1 MSYSKRTLLIAAGY
15 ILPLVLIVPTYYLA
29 SRNLEEQEFVLF
41 LMINAIYGF
50 SVALDG
56 GVGRATVIIFRQ
68 DIDTTEEKTLLF
80 NAFVTSL
87 IMFSAAAGLLVL
99 AAHLGSLAFGLGN
112 DWTEVIQTVFPQLY
126 VGVLATA
133 LFLTFSAYLEAKLD
147 FTSAFY
153 ARFFFTGSY
162 YATLILGFAL
172 RLDIAMVFILVAA
185 TRVLTLS
192 ILTSKMSGMRIS
204 HMSLEIR
211 YLRKIAM
218 IGFPIF
224 LSNIPGIIISFFE
237 RLAPIGL
244 AGIPASKLTAYFTT
258 IDIFSKASVV
268 PVAVNRAVFPD
279 IARHGLFNSRIGF
292 YFALTAMLLLG
303 GCALLSSF
311 WLTPQIY
318 QGWIAIELT
327 DTDRLLIILMSVSW
341 ALNVNSQVFFSAL
354 QASRRSRELSVL
366 QFVELALFL
375 ALFFFLA
382 AEYGLVGIVIASVAR
397 NVFDA
402 IGLVAILISE
412 MQRSRVN
419 RYETPPLHSHGKIGG
434 DEI

>member
-15 ILPLVLIVPTYYLA
+15 IFPLVLIVPTYYLA
-29 SRNLEEQEFVLF
+29 SRNLEEYEFVFF
-41 LMINAIYGF
+41 LMFNAIYGF

-68 DIDTTEEKTLLF
+68 DIDPAEEQPFLF
-80 NAFVTSL
+80 NAFVTSFL
-87 IMFSAAAGLLVL
+87 MFSAAAGLLAL
-99 AAHLGSLAFGLGN
+99 AAHLGSLVFGLGN
-112 DWTEVIQTVFPQLY
+112 DWTEVIQTVLPQLY
-126 VGVLATA
+126 VGVLATV
-133 LFLTFSAYLEAKLD
+133 LFLTLSAYLEAKLD
-147 FTSAFY
+147 FTSAFS

-185 TRVLTLS
+185 TRVLTLA
-192 ILTSKMSGMRIS
+192 ILTGKMSGMRIS

-211 YLRKIAM
+211 YLRKITKL
-218 IGFPIF
+218 GFPIF
-224 LSNIPGIIISFFE
+224 LANIPGIIISFFE

-244 AGIPASKLTAYFTT
+244 AGIPATNLAAYFTT
-258 IDIFSKASVV
+258 IDIFSKASVA

-279 IARHGLFNSRIGF
+279 IARHGLFNARIGF
-292 YFALTAMLLLG
+292 YFALAIMLMLG
-303 GCALLSSF
+303 GSALLSSF

-318 QGWIAIELT
+318 QGWIAIEVT
-327 DTDRLLIILMSVSW
+327 DTDRLLIILMSLSW
-341 ALNVNSQVFFSAL
+341 ALNVSSQVSFSAL
-354 QASRRSRELSVL
+354 QASCRSHELSVL

-375 ALFFFLA
+375 ALFFFFA
-382 AEYGLVGIVIASVAR
+382 AEYGLVGIVIASLSR

-402 IGLVAILISE
+402 IGLVALLISE

-419 RYETPPLHSHGKIGG
+419 RYDKDAAASQPWQDRQP
-434 DEI
+434 

>member
-29 SRNLEEQEFVLF
+29 SQNLEKNGFVIF

-68 DIDTTEEKTLLF
+68 DIDPTEQQNLLF
-80 NAFVTSL
+80 NAYVTSI
-87 IMFSAAAGLLVL
+87 IMFSAAAGLLFL
-99 AAHLGSLAFGLGN
+99 AALLGSLAFGLGN
-112 DWTEVIQTVFPQLY
+112 DWTDVIRTVLPQLY

-133 LFLTFSAYLEAKLD
+133 LFLTLSAYLEAKLD
-147 FTSAFY
+147 FTSALY
-153 ARFFFTGSY
+153 ARCLFTGSY
-162 YATLILGFAL
+162 YATLIFGFAL
-172 RLDIAMVFILVAA
+172 RLDISMVFILVAA

-192 ILTSKMSGMRIS
+192 ILTGKMSGMRTS

-218 IGFPIF
+218 LGFPIF
-224 LSNIPGIIISFFE
+224 LANIPGIIISFFE

-244 AGIPASKLTAYFTT
+244 AGIPATKLAAYFTT

-279 IARHGLFNSRIGF
+279 IARHGLFRSRIGF
-292 YFALTAMLLLG
+292 YFALTVMLMLG
-303 GCALLSSF
+303 GSALLSSF
-311 WLTPQIY
+311 WLTPQLY

-327 DTDRLLIILMSVSW
+327 DTDRLLIILMSLSW
-341 ALNVNSQVFFSAL
+341 ALNVSSQVFFSAL
-354 QASRRSRELSVL
+354 QASRRSHELSVL

-382 AEYGLVGIVIASVAR
+382 AEYGLVGIVIASLSR

-402 IGLVAILISE
+402 IGLVALLISE

-419 RYETPPLHSHGKIGG
+419 RYDKDAAASPPRQ
-434 DEI
+434 DWRP